1 MTMKEGTKIVATV
14 ASGIIIGAGT
24 MLLVG
29 RCKGYSKGGP
39 ASPDTTI
46 IYDTIPHYLPVPVD
60 SLAVRYDTVRLP
72 ALRDTIRDTLVHSD
86 TIIHDSVNVIV
97 PITQKKYEDSTYT
110 AWVSGFRPSLDS
122 IKVYRKTVYQEV
134 KNKSSRIGL
143 GVMAGYGFGKGVT
156 TPFIGIGVFYK
167 LF

>member
-1 MTMKEGTKIVATV
+1 MTMKEGTKIVVTV
-14 ASGIIIGAGT
+14 AAGIIIGAGT
-24 MLLVG
+24 MLLAG

-46 IYDTIPHYLPVPVD
+46 VYDTIHYDLPVPVD
-60 SLAVRYDTVRLP
+60 SLVVRYDTVRLP

-110 AWVSGFRPSLDS
+110 AWVSGFKPSLDS
-122 IKVYRKTVYQEV
+122 INVYRKTTTITIPQKE
-134 KNKSSRIGL
+134 SRLGL
-143 GVMAGYGFGKGVT
+143 GFMGGYGFGKGGL
-156 TPFIGIGVFYK
+156 TPFFGVGVFYR

>member
-1 MTMKEGTKIVATV
+1 MDTVKYVISAVIGIVVGAAIGVAISSWMRRGKCTV
-14 ASGIIIGAGT
+14 CMQHT
-24 MLLVG
+24 
-29 RCKGYSKGGP
+29 
-39 ASPDTTI
+39 DTIRRTV
-46 IYDTIPHYLPVPVD
+46 YDTIPYYIPVPID
-60 SLAVRYDTVRLP
+60 SFANSYETVRLP
-72 ALRDTIRDTLVHSD
+72 TVLDTVRVVYNDTIL
-86 TIIHDSVNVIV
+86 HDSANVIV
-97 PITQKKYEDSTYT
+97 PIMQYVYRDSSYT
-110 AWVSGFRPSLDS
+110 AWVSGFHPSLDS